1 MNTAKKD
8 LKTEIKTD
16 HVTYDHVYGYKLACI
31 AQFWEAIGKPVDS
44 KQLAVYARQLG
55 DIPLEILEQVVSN
68 LLSTRIY
75 HTIPTIGEV
84 WTELRRWFCS
94 EIGYL
99 MGDKPISVPDI
110 KTLKRHCRSWQP
122 PVGNKDAEAEA

>member
-1 MNTAKKD
+1 MNTAKQ
-8 LKTEIKTD
+8 EIEIIPEADK
-16 HVTYDHVYGYKLACI
+16 VYANKLACI

-44 KQLAVYARQLG
+44 KQLVVYARQLG

-94 EIGYL
+94 EFGYL
-99 MGDKPISVPDI
+99 MGDKPISVHDI
-110 KTLKRHCRSWQP
+110 ETLKRYCRSWQP
-122 PVGNKDAEAEA
+122 PVRADQEIEA

>member
-1 MNTAKKD
+1 MNTAKQ
-8 LKTEIKTD
+8 EIEIIPEAEKI
-16 HVTYDHVYGYKLACI
+16 YANKLACI

-44 KQLAVYARQLG
+44 KQLVVYARQLG

-84 WTELRRWFCS
+84 WTELRRWYS
-94 EIGYL
+94 IETGYL
-99 MGDKPISVPDI
+99 MGSDPISVNEI
-110 KTLKRHCRSWQP
+110 HKLKGYCRSWSP
-122 PVGNKDAEAEA
+122 SVGNKDAEIDHV